1 MKKILSHGPGL
12 MIGVPTL
19 GRPVPLDWA
28 LAFKSMS
35 PPINY
40 NSSFY
45 LVKGKEVADARNEIA
60 AAALKAS
67 SKYLFFLGDDVVCP
81 PHTLRQLIFRME
93 NNPNLG
99 IVGGVYCCKCDPSFP
114 LVFRGNGNGSYWDWK
129 IGEYFEVTGMGMDC
143 TLIRTEIFNKISQP
157 WFKTV
162 DTDKYIDNENSAES
176 WTEDL
181 YFCNKVAEETDY
193 KVFIDSAVICNH
205 WDVYA
210 DRAYCL
216 PPDSL
221 PMRRLVT
228 SKEKKFLVLGSVEV
242 ENKPDDVELVKFTDS
257 DDCIADYRG
266 SYDALPFDTGQ
277 FDRVIVHESIELNKL
292 INSEIQRVTRKVA

>member
-1 MKKILSHGPGL
+1 MNKILSHGPGL
-12 MIGVPTL
+12 MIGIPTL

-28 LAFKSMS
+28 LAFKSMN

-40 NSSFY
+40 NSNFY

-60 AAALKAS
+60 ENAVKVGA
-67 SKYLFFLGDDVVCP
+67 KYLFFLGDDVVCP
-81 PHTLRQLIFRME
+81 PHTLRQLIFRLE
-93 NNPNLG
+93 NNANIG

-114 LVFRGNGNGSYWDWK
+114 LVFRGNGNGAYWDWK
-129 IGEYFEVTGMGMDC
+129 IGEFFEVSGLGMDC
-143 TLIRTEIFNKISQP
+143 TLIRTEVFEKVSKP

-162 DTDKYIDNENSAES
+162 DTDDYIDGKNSAEQ

-181 YFCNKVAEETDY
+181 FFLNKVAKETEW
-193 KVFIDSAVICNH
+193 KIFCDSAVICNH

-228 SKEKKFLVLGSVEV
+228 SKGKKFLLLGPVIV
-242 ENKPDDVELVKFTDS
+242 ENKPDDVEVVKFS
-257 DDCIADYRG
+257 DNDEDPSDYRG
-266 SYDALPFDTGQ
+266 SYNALPFDSGQ
-277 FDRVIVHESIELNKL
+277 FDRVIVHDSIELNESITHEVK
-292 INSEIQRVTRKVA
+292 RVTKVAA